1 MLTFTPNGRGSLCVL
16 GVACLLYLFLG
27 LCFIALQCWTPRV
40 DCCSRSFSS
49 FCFSFLDICL
59 PFPFILVF
67 LWLCII
73 YLKFCKA
80 KVWQA
85 PYYLTLIILIDES
98 SKEKEKETI
107 ITFFNFR
114 SQHKNHVSFVSL
126 NYLKNWFC
134 ALLHLL
140 LNLGCSFPLLLF
152 SSIAGYQDL
161 SGHRWMTEFS
171 FLLGAWPN

>member
-16 GVACLLYLFLG
+16 GVACLLYLS
-27 LCFIALQCWTPRV
+27 LQCWTPRV

-67 LWLCII
+67 LWCII

-85 PYYLTLIILIDES
+85 PYYLTFIILIDKS
-98 SKEKEKETI
+98 SKEKEKEKETI

-114 SQHKNHVSFVSL
+114 SQHKNHVSFVSS

-134 ALLHLL
+134 VLLHLL
-140 LNLGCSFPLLLF
+140 LNLGSSFPLL
-152 SSIAGYQDL
+152 
-161 SGHRWMTEFS
+161 FS
-171 FLLGAWPN
+171 FLALPDIRIYQDTDEWLNFHFFWVLGLIN